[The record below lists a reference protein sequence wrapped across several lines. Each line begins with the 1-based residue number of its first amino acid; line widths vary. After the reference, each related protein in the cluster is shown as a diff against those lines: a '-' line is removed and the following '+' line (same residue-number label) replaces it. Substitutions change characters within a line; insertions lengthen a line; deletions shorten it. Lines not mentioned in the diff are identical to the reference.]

1 MGAKQAR
8 IRVFVADDHP
18 LYREGVVRA
27 IKERPEF
34 ELVGESGDGRE
45 ALEAIRVLEPDVA
58 VVDLRMPSLDGI
70 AIASALDRDGVPTR
84 VLMLSASTEAAIVY
98 DSVAAGAVAYVTKDA
113 GRRTIC
119 DAISRVARGDT
130 MLSRDVQSGLVD
142 QIRRRQEPAHP
153 KLSPREREVLGLI
166 ADGLSA
172 PDIGKRLYLSPS
184 TVKTHLQSLYG
195 KLDVSDRAA
204 AVAEGMRRGLLE

>member
-1 MGAKQAR
+1 MGAKLRR

-18 LYREGVVRA
+18 LYREGVARA
-27 IKERPEF
+27 IRERPEF

-45 ALEAIRVLEPDVA
+45 ALDAIRELEPDVA

-70 AIASALDRDGVPTR
+70 AIASAIDRDEIPTR
-84 VLMLSASTEAAIVY
+84 VLMLSAATDAAIVY

-142 QIRRRQEPAHP
+142 EIRRRQEPTHP
-153 KLSPREREVLGLI
+153 ILSPREREVLGMI

-172 PDIGKRLYLSPS
+172 PEIGKRLYLSPT
-184 TVKTHLQSLYG
+184 TVKTHLQNLYG
-195 KLDVSDRAA
+195 KLEVSDRAA

>member
-58 VVDLRMPSLDGI
+58 VVDLRMPQLDGI